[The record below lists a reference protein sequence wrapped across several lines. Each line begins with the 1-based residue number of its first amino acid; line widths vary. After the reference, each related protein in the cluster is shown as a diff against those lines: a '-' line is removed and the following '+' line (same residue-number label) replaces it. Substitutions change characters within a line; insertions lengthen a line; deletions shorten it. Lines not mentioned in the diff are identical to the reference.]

1 MYEKLTPKMDKIIKL
16 AQRVARDYEQEYV
29 GTEHLLLAVLEEGT
43 NVGSEILKHRNADL
57 TRTKAVIDRLVQSSL
72 EDTWVFGRL
81 PGTPHFRNVL
91 SAAIEEARQ
100 LESKFVC
107 AEHLLIAL
115 ARAEGSVASAA
126 LAELKITPASIRAEI
141 TRRLESDSEA
151 SCSTD
156 SSDDS

>member
-43 NVGSEILKHRNADL
+43 NVGSEILKDRSADL

-151 SCSTD
+151 SCSSDT
-156 SSDDS
+156 SDDN